1 MTNPNISPSERVDH
15 IQKLGERLYDAIDP
29 PVKGEPRHRLML
41 RLGINLIDD
50 ELNSGNSLGD
60 AGFLLL
66 GLMKDQL
73 ERGGLTTEDAAYRN
87 YPEFRRFA
95 RSLPTPSAFRSSAV
109 DELANQYADVQR
121 GTIDRDGALETNGR
135 HAIHLMGFA
144 VPYAMRYYPRL
155 HPGLVAVN
163 ALNHDFT
170 EVIKGDVPTFGMPHD
185 EYEKKVRDELDG
197 LPTLGRMF
205 GPDHARLFKVVQD
218 YEEQRTPEQQFTRQ
232 IDKIDPY
239 FTHLHNKAIQLIR
252 HHPIQ
257 TVDDFY
263 RLTEVTTERI
273 AQYPGNFDLLVEDRA
288 VTIDRLAEIGD
299 WPVRT

>member
-1 MTNPNISPSERVDH
+1 MTNPNTSPGERVDH
-15 IQKLGERLYDAIDP
+15 LQALGERLYDATDP
-29 PVKGEPRHRLML
+29 TVKGEPRHRAML
-41 RLGINLIDD
+41 RLGVNLIDE
-50 ELNSGNSLGD
+50 ELNNGNSLGD
-60 AGFLLL
+60 SGLLL
-66 GLMKDQL
+66 LALFKDQL
-73 ERGGLTTEDAAYRN
+73 ERGGLSTEDAAYRN
-87 YPEFRRFA
+87 FPEYRDFA
-95 RSLPTPSAFRSSAV
+95 RTLPKPSAFKSTGV
-109 DELANQYADVQR
+109 DELANKYADVTR
-121 GTIDRDGALETNGR
+121 ATIDREGNPETNSR
-135 HAIHLMGFA
+135 HAVHLLGLA

-155 HPGLVAVN
+155 HPGLIAVN

-170 EVIKGDVPTFGMPHD
+170 EIIKGDKGTFGMPHH
-185 EYEKKVRDELDG
+185 EYEKKVRDEIEA
-197 LPTLGRMF
+197 LPTIAKMF
-205 GPDHARLFKVVQD
+205 GPHHARLFQVIND
-218 YEEQRTPEQQFTRQ
+218 YEQQRTPEQQFTRQ

-239 FTHLHNKAIQLIR
+239 FTHLHNRAIQLIR

>member
-1 MTNPNISPSERVDH
+1 MTNPNTNPGERVDH
-15 IQKLGERLYDAIDP
+15 IQTLGERLYDAIDP
-29 PVKGEPRHRLML
+29 TVKGEPRHRLML
-41 RLGINLIDD
+41 RLGVNLVDD
-50 ELNSGNSLGD
+50 ELNNGNSISDTGL
-60 AGFLLL
+60 LLL

-87 YPEFRRFA
+87 YPEYRDLA
-95 RSLPTPSAFRSSAV
+95 RSLPTPSGFKSTSV

-121 GTIDRDGALETNGR
+121 GTIDREGAPETNGR

-170 EVIKGDVPTFGMPHD
+170 EVVQGDKPTFGMSHAD
-185 EYEKKVRDELDG
+185 YEAKVQEEIDG
-197 LPTLGRMF
+197 LPTLAKMF
-205 GPDHARLFKVVQD
+205 GPKHARLFNVIEN
-218 YEEQRTPEQQFTRQ
+218 YESQRTPEQQFTRQ

-239 FTHLHNKAIQLIR
+239 FTHLHNKAIQLVQN
-252 HHPIQ
+252 HPIQ

-263 RLTEVTTERI
+263 RLTQVTTERI
-273 AQYPGNFDLLVEDRA
+273 AKYPGGFNLLVEDRA